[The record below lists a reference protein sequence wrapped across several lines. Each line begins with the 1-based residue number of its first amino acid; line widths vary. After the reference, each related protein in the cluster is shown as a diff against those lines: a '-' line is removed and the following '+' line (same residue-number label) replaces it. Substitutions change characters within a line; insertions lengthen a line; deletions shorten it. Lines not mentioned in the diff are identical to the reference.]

1 MGDGFR
7 CALVSWGEVEEWVDT
22 IIQAM
27 ARNGFSPDV
36 VIGMSR
42 GGIVPSRLICD
53 HLVVKNLFTVKTEHW
68 GLTATPDGKARLAQ
82 ALNTDIRKRNVLV
95 VDDITDTGQSLILA
109 RDHVSSLGPAD
120 LRTATLLHINHSLI
134 APDFFAKEVDKAQ
147 WTWFIFPWNVRE
159 DMRNI
164 VPQAL
169 EEPEDFEGLRAA
181 LAERFHI
188 RPPEPLLRETVDRLV
203 ASGKVAH
210 RGKRFQA
217 VKGSGDGA
225 SGASGT
231 SGE

>member
-1 MGDGFR
+1 MGTGDGFR
-7 CALVSWGEVEEWVDT
+7 CALVSWGDVESWVDS
-22 IIQAM
+22 IIHTM
-27 ARNGFSPDV
+27 EKDGFSPDV

-82 ALNTDIRKRNVLV
+82 SLNTDVRRRTVLI

-109 RDHVSSLGPAD
+109 RDHVASLHPGD
-120 LRTATLLHINHSLI
+120 LRSATLLHITHSLI
-134 APDFFAKEVDKAQ
+134 TPDYFAKEVDKDQ

-159 DMRNI
+159 DLRNI

-169 EEPEDFEGLRAA
+169 DDPEDLDGLRKV

-188 RPPEPLLRETVDRLV
+188 RPQEHMVAETIDRLLE
-203 ASGKVAH
+203 SGKVVR
-210 RGKRFQA
+210 RGRRFQA
-217 VKGSGDGA
+217 VADKASAGTGA
-225 SGASGT
+225 SG
-231 SGE
+231 E